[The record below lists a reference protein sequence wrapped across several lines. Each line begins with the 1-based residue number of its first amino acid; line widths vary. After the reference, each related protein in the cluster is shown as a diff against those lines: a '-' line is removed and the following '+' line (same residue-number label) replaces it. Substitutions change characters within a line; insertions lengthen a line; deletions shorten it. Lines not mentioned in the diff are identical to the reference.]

1 MKVLFDQ
8 GTPVPLRRS
17 LPGYSVDTAF
27 ELGWAT
33 LHNGDLLNR
42 AEAEGYDLLI
52 TTDQQLRHQQNLS
65 GRRLAI
71 LVLCSTSWSRIQ
83 AHVGAIRETL
93 SRMQPGSTR
102 SWRSDRAPARAIRLG
117 GVKWWLTLHPLSD
130 EVPGLGADWAAAPA
144 QKVRS
149 PKNEYWVSRPPHA

>member
-17 LPGYSVDTAF
+17 LPEHAVDTAF

-33 LHNGDLLNR
+33 LRNGELLNR
-42 AEAEGYDLLI
+42 AEAEGYELLI

-71 LVLCSTSWSRIQ
+71 LVLRSTSWPRIQ
-83 AHVGAIRETL
+83 AHVGAIRETV
-93 SRMQPGSTR
+93 SRMQPGEYQEL
-102 SWRSDRAPARAIRLG
+102 AI
-117 GVKWWLTLHPLSD
+117 
-130 EVPGLGADWAAAPA
+130 
-144 QKVRS
+144 
-149 PKNEYWVSRPPHA
+149 